1 MKTPPPVESIGHYP
15 SPVFR
20 ADALCTDD
28 AELWV
33 KNDGLVNDEYG
44 GNKVRKLELVL
55 GDALSRGAR
64 RIVTVGAFGSHHVL
78 ATTIFARQRG
88 LDVAA
93 VLCPQPWT
101 EHAEATLRAGLGLGL
116 EVEPAGSMARVP
128 LHVPRL
134 VQRGDYLVPP
144 GGSSVL
150 GTLGYVNAV
159 RELVDQIRAGELP
172 EPDVIVAPLGSGGTV
187 AGLLA
192 GAQREGLSSLVLGV
206 QVAVGRVVSEAMVL
220 SLAWGALRREG
231 AGAGPLRLARRLA
244 LDGAYRGRGYGF
256 PTPAGEHASEVAA
269 SIGVQLDPTY
279 TAKTFAKSLELV
291 GYAGASASTR
301 RATGRMRR
309 KGGQPLCVLYWHTL
323 SAAPL
328 EPFLSQAPASNELP
342 ATLRGLFLR
351 S

>member
-1 MKTPPPVESIGHYP
+1 MTTTPPVENIGHYP
-15 SPVFR
+15 TPVFR
-20 ADALCTDD
+20 ADALCSDG
-28 AELWV
+28 AELWI
-33 KNDGLVNDEYG
+33 KNDGVVNDVYG

-55 GDALSRGAR
+55 ADALQRGAR

-78 ATTIFARQRG
+78 ATTVFARQRG
-88 LDVAA
+88 LGVAA

-116 EVEPAGSMARVP
+116 EVVTAGLMARVP

-134 VQRGDYLVPP
+134 LRRGDYFVPP

-150 GTLGYVNAV
+150 GTLGYLRAV
-159 RELVDQIRAGELP
+159 RELVGQIRAGELP

-192 GAQREGLSSLVLGV
+192 GVRREGLHSQVIGV
-206 QVAVGRVVSEAMVL
+206 QVAVGRMVSEAMAL
-220 SLAWGALRREG
+220 TLAWAALRREG
-231 AGAGPLRLARRLA
+231 MAGSGLGLARRLE
-244 LDGAYRGRGYGF
+244 LDDSHRGRGYGW
-256 PTPAGEHASEVAA
+256 PTPAGERASQLA
-269 SIGVQLDPTY
+269 SRAGLQLDPTY

-291 GYAGASASTR
+291 GSPGPARDGG
-301 RATGRMRR
+301 RAPGRKAR
-309 KGGQPLCVLYWHTL
+309 KPGQPFRVLYWHTL

-328 EPFLSQAPASNELP
+328 EPLLSRGPASGELP
-342 ATLRGLFLR
+342 ATLRDLFLR

>member
-1 MKTPPPVESIGHYP
+1 MRTTPPAENIGRYP
-15 SPVFR
+15 TPVFR
-20 ADALCTDD
+20 AEALSSDT

-33 KNDGLVNDEYG
+33 KNDGVVNDVYG

-55 GDALSRGAR
+55 ADALARDAR

-78 ATTIFARQRG
+78 ATTVFARQRG
-88 LDVAA
+88 LGVAA

-101 EHAEATLRAGLGLGL
+101 AHAEQTLRAGLALGL
-116 EVEPAGSMARVP
+116 EVETAGSMARVP

-134 VQRGDYLVPP
+134 LGRGDYFVPA

-150 GTLGYVNAV
+150 GTLGYVRAVHELVGQV
-159 RELVDQIRAGELP
+159 REGELP

-192 GAQREGLSSLVLGV
+192 GVEREGLPCRVVGV
-206 QVAVGRVVSEAMVL
+206 QVAVGRVVSAGMVL

-231 AGAGPLRLARRLA
+231 VVAGPVGLARGLE
-244 LDGAYRGRGYGF
+244 LDGSHRGRGYGW
-256 PTPAGEHASEVAA
+256 PTAAGERASELATRA
-269 SIGVQLDPTY
+269 GLQLDPTY

-291 GYAGASASTR
+291 GHPDFPGPRR
-301 RATGRMRR
+301 RASGRTPR
-309 KGGQPLCVLYWHTL
+309 KPGEPFRVLYWHTL

-328 EPFLSQAPASNELP
+328 EPLLSRGPASNELP
-342 ATLRGLFLR
+342 ATLRDLFLR